1 MCTHSAVVFRQCI
14 VVQLQLC
21 HSSAASG
28 FKGSN
33 QTSKPVSE
41 LLTEESFGI
50 ETAGMVQGFSAAL
63 CMLVDLHVASS
74 VWYALQDLSHF
85 QVVCTPRFVKL
96 FRFFCEHLQLAPP
109 SDRPAVHLLTECGSF
124 HPSFAKLSTFGQTH
138 SLMTR
143 LRVVP
148 NLKKRDVIFMSLC
161 AHIQQSFFVSAL
173 LCNFSCVILPQPAV
187 SKAAIKRANL

>member
-74 VWYALQDLSHF
+74 VWYALQDLSRF

-109 SDRPAVHLLTECGSF
+109 SDRPASASAHRMWLLSSF
-124 HPSFAKLSTFGQTH
+124 
-138 SLMTR
+138 
-143 LRVVP
+143 LRQAQYIWP
-148 NLKKRDVIFMSLC
+148 N
-161 AHIQQSFFVSAL
+161 
-173 LCNFSCVILPQPAV
+173 PQPDDQAACRAQLE
-187 SKAAIKRANL
+187 KA